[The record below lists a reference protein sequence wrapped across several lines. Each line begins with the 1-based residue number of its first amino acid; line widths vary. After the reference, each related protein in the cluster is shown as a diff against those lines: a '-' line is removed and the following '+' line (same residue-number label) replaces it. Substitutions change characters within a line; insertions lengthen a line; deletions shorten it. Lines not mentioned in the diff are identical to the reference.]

1 MSQQKIQE
9 PPQQI
14 FVWDAELLFDILP
27 QSHQQKPFFDIK
39 INEDLE
45 KLLGNY
51 FDSYLAFD
59 ETKITNPE
67 EKLLQK
73 KDTVGSSFKFPPAET
88 FITKER
94 IQFEAGDQSTF
105 RTLTIEQKR
114 ALVAK
119 CYTIRKVYDDFKYT
133 SGLSGFRKFE
143 AGDQST
149 FRTLT
154 IEQKRALV
162 IKCYNMIN
170 AFDRCKYTTGLSEL
184 LEICG
189 IDSTEHFSFMD
200 GIEQLPDAT
209 LKLTKEC
216 LSKVFMRSKNVVL
229 ALENMQSNVVGILG
243 RLMLYGFAK
252 FFDCDNV
259 FCTTPSV
266 GSKVILRQHEL
277 EFTNKTIIV
286 ISQNDVF
293 QHIFEFLSRRNGI
306 KYYFIKSLEE
316 FNLFCESNDIS
327 KPSSASSST
336 VKGSGPVKPC
346 DVCNVFLSPKSMARH
361 KRRFHATAD
370 DDNPDVIIKKGKM
383 EDEE

>member
-1 MSQQKIQE
+1 MRSCYS
-9 PPQQI
+9 I
-14 FVWDAELLFDILP
+14 FYHNLINR
-27 QSHQQKPFFDIK
+27 KPFFDIK

-45 KLLGNY
+45 KLHGIY

-59 ETKITNPE
+59 ETKITNPK
-67 EKLLQK
+67 EKLLQN
-73 KDTVGSSFKFPPAET
+73 KDTVGCSFKFPPAET
-88 FITKER
+88 FMTKVPIE
-94 IQFEAGDQSTF
+94 FEAGDQSTF

-119 CYTIRKVYDDFKYT
+119 CY
-133 SGLSGFRKFE
+133 
-143 AGDQST
+143 
-149 FRTLT
+149 
-154 IEQKRALV
+154 
-162 IKCYNMIN
+162 NMCN
-170 AFDRCKYTTGLSEL
+170 AFDRCKYTSGFSEL
-184 LEICG
+184 LDTCG
-189 IDSTEHFSFMD
+189 IDSTEHLSFMD
-200 GIEQLPDAT
+200 EIEQLPDAT

-243 RLMLYGFAK
+243 RLMLYGYAK
-252 FFDCDNV
+252 FFDSDNV

-293 QHIFEFLSRRNGI
+293 QDIFEFLSRRNGI
-306 KYYFIKSLEE
+306 EYYYMKSLEE

-327 KPSSASSST
+327 KPSSASSLP
-336 VKGSGPVKPC
+336 VKGTGPVKPC
-346 DVCNVFLSPKSMARH
+346 DVCNVLISPKSMARH
-361 KRRFHATAD
+361 KRRFHTTAD
-370 DDNPDVIIKKGKM
+370 DDNPDVITKKGKM

>member
-1 MSQQKIQE
+1 
-9 PPQQI
+9 
-14 FVWDAELLFDILP
+14 
-27 QSHQQKPFFDIK
+27 
-39 INEDLE
+39 
-45 KLLGNY
+45 
-51 FDSYLAFD
+51 
-59 ETKITNPE
+59 
-67 EKLLQK
+67 
-73 KDTVGSSFKFPPAET
+73 
-88 FITKER
+88 
-94 IQFEAGDQSTF
+94 
-105 RTLTIEQKR
+105 
-114 ALVAK
+114 
-119 CYTIRKVYDDFKYT
+119 
-133 SGLSGFRKFE
+133 
-143 AGDQST
+143 
-149 FRTLT
+149 
-154 IEQKRALV
+154 
-162 IKCYNMIN
+162 
-170 AFDRCKYTTGLSEL
+170 
-184 LEICG
+184 
-189 IDSTEHFSFMD
+189 MD